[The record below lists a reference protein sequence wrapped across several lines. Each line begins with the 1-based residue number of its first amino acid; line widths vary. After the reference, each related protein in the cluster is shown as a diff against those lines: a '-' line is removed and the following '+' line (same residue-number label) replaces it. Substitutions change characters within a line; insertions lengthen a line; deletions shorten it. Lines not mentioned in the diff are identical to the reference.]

1 MYFYF
6 LKNKEYPFDML
17 KNISFEA
24 RHIIFHRPRILSRF
38 LSTNVNSQFLQL
50 QPELDVREKHEVD
63 RLYNGLVSS
72 NRACLAQ
79 SITLIESTHVRKR
92 LQSRLLLSKAL
103 QYCKENLTENSAKGH
118 SFRIG
123 RPMPFF
129 YYYPFKLKFSLIFA
143 V

>member
-1 MYFYF
+1 
-6 LKNKEYPFDML
+6 
-17 KNISFEA
+17 
-24 RHIIFHRPRILSRF
+24 
-38 LSTNVNSQFLQL
+38 
-50 QPELDVREKHEVD
+50 LDVREKHEVD
-63 RLYNGLVSS
+63 RLYSGLVSS

-103 QYCKENLTENSAKGH
+103 QYCKENLSENSTKGH

-129 YYYPFKLKFSLIFA
+129 YYYPFKLKFSIIFA
-143 V
+143 VQVYLVHQELVKVPF